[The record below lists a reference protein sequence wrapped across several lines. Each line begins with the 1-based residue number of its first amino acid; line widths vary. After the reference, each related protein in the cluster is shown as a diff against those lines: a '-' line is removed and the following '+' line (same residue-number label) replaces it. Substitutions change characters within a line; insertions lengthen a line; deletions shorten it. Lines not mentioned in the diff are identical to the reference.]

1 MARII
6 VFGVLGTLWTF
17 VCLILLAFVLGGSG
31 ITAVA
36 AALLTNFDPQQV
48 ANAIA
53 EYGSLAVFLVW
64 LTGTI
69 VLVLIAW
76 AMRAMRGSVVVV
88 TAGSVGERPMKDV
101 TPPRGDRPAAPH
113 TDVSQDNRSLPP
125 R

>member
-17 VCLILLAFVLGGSG
+17 LCLILLAFVLGGSG

-36 AALLTNFDPQQV
+36 AALFTNFDPQQV

-53 EYGSLAVFLVW
+53 EYGSLAVFVLW
-64 LTGTI
+64 LTG
-69 VLVLIAW
+69 VLVLALIAW
-76 AMRAMRGSVVVV
+76 AMRAMRGRVVVV
-88 TAGSVGERPMKDV
+88 TAGSANLGERPMKDV
-101 TPPRGDRPAAPH
+101 TPPRGDRPDAPQE
-113 TDVSQDNRSLPP
+113 DRRLPP

>member
-17 VCLILLAFVLGGSG
+17 VCLILLAFVIGGSALTG
-31 ITAVA
+31 L
-36 AALLTNFDPQQV
+36 AALFLTTFDPQQV

-53 EYGSLAVFLVW
+53 EYGALGVFVLWLA
-64 LTGTI
+64 GT
-69 VLVLIAW
+69 LVLFLIA
-76 AMRAMRGSVVVV
+76 RAMRVMRGPVVVV

-101 TPPRGDRPAAPH
+101 TPPRGDRPQDPPGAPH
-113 TDVSQDNRSLPP
+113 DDRALPP